1 MSKKSNPASAL
12 PELVAVVHSK
22 QVFDCKPP
30 RRYIHAEHV
39 ISILIEGTGTYH
51 SGNCDVPIGRP
62 IAGLLPSGEQDVNGL
77 VGPGE
82 SWFCGFHWPAI
93 AFDSDG
99 SREYR
104 ILASGKSIV
113 VPRFKLLAGADVTRV
128 VQQFSR
134 MKTAFDR
141 QDVAGGILARSLF
154 MELFAIYIDLPD
166 DDSVFVGHRALAR
179 FCELLQS
186 KSCDDVSI
194 EDLAGQAGIT
204 ADHLRELFRLRFG
217 MRPLEYRTGL
227 RLARA
232 RELLSTSTLNV
243 KEVAHKVGFS
253 DALYFSR
260 VFKQHFGMSP
270 SDTIRRFRLP
280 SL

>member
-1 MSKKSNPASAL
+1 M
-12 PELVAVVHSK
+12 PEPLGVVHSK
-22 QVFDCKPP
+22 QIFDCKPP
-30 RRYIHAEHV
+30 RRYIHKEHV
-39 ISILIEGTGTYH
+39 ISILLQGTGTYG
-51 SGNCDVPIGRP
+51 SGNCDLPLGRP
-62 IAGLLPSGEQDVNGL
+62 MAGLLPAGDQDLNGL

-82 SWFCGFHWPAI
+82 SWFCGFQWPAI
-93 AFDSDG
+93 SFESDG
-99 SREYR
+99 SREFQ
-104 ILASGKSIV
+104 LTTFGKSIA
-113 VPRFKLLAGADVTRV
+113 VPRYKVVAGADVTRI

-141 QDVAGGILARSLF
+141 QDVGGKILSRALL
-154 MELFAIYIDLPD
+154 MEMFAIYLDLPD

-179 FCELLQS
+179 FCEMLQS
-186 KSCDDVSI
+186 RSCDDISI
-194 EDLAGQAGIT
+194 EEIAEQAGIT
-204 ADHLRELFRLRFG
+204 ADHLRELFRARFG

-232 RELLSTSTLNV
+232 RELLSSSTMNV

-260 VFKQHFGMSP
+260 VFRQHFGISP

>member
-1 MSKKSNPASAL
+1 MPSKLQASAL
-12 PELVAVVHSK
+12 PSPVAVVHTRR
-22 QVFDCKPP
+22 VFDCNPP
-30 RRYIHAEHV
+30 RRFVRPEHI
-39 ISILIEGTGTYH
+39 ISVLLEGTGTYRM
-51 SGNCDVPIGRP
+51 GNCDLPLGRP
-62 IAGLLPSGEQDVNGL
+62 LAGLLPAGDQDVNGL

-82 SWFCGFHWPAI
+82 SWFCGFYWPAVTLK
-93 AFDSDG
+93 SDG
-99 SREYR
+99 GREFQL
-104 ILASGKSIV
+104 IGFGKSIS
-113 VPRFKLLAGADVTRV
+113 VPRFKAITGADVARV
-128 VQQFSR
+128 VEQFNR
-134 MKTAFDR
+134 LKTAFDR
-141 QDVAGGILARSLF
+141 QDLGGTILARALL
-154 MELFAIYIDLPD
+154 MELFSIYLELPD

-186 KSCDDVSI
+186 RSCDDVSI
-194 EDLAGQAGIT
+194 EDLAEQAGIT
-204 ADHLRELFRLRFG
+204 ADHLRDLFRARFG

-232 RELLSTSTLNV
+232 RELLSSSTMNV

-260 VFKQHFGMSP
+260 VFRQHFGISP